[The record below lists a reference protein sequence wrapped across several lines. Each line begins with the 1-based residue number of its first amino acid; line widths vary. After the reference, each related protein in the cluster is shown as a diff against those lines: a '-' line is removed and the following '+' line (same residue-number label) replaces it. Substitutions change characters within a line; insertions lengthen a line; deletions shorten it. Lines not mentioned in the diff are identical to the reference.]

1 MFCIISIRLRDTPS
15 FLVYLLQKDT
25 ISLLKQ
31 KVVRVMI
38 SKIDEIKKEVAK
50 VVVGQEKMI
59 DSLLIALMCEGHIL
73 IEGVP
78 GLAKTTTV
86 NALSKALGLNFKRV
100 QFTPDLLPSDIL
112 GAEIY
117 DPQSNQFKIKKG
129 PIFTN
134 LLLADEINRAPAKV
148 QSALLEVMQE
158 KQVTLGDTTFK
169 LDPPFFVMA
178 TQNPVEQEGVYQ
190 LPEAQL
196 DRFMLKLIVDYNT
209 KTEELEI
216 ARRISSGKFQEI
228 SAVLSHDDLEKLKQ
242 QIKEVHVDT
251 EVEEYMIELV
261 SATRNPSDYGL
272 EDVKDFIQFGAS
284 PRVSIDMFKAVK
296 AMAFMRGK
304 DFVTPVDVAYI
315 AKEIM
320 RHRIVLTYEAEAEG
334 ITTDEIIQKV
344 LETVA
349 IP

>member
-1 MFCIISIRLRDTPS
+1 
-15 FLVYLLQKDT
+15 
-25 ISLLKQ
+25 
-31 KVVRVMI
+31 MI
-38 SKIDEIKKEVAK
+38 SKINAVKKEIAK
-50 VVVGQEKMI
+50 VIVGQEKMI
-59 DSLLIALMCEGHIL
+59 DSLLIAFLCEGHIL

-86 NALSKALGLNFKRV
+86 NTLAKALGLNFKRA
-100 QFTPDLLPSDIL
+100 QFTPDLLPADIL

-117 DPQSNQFKIKKG
+117 DPQNNSFKIKKG

-169 LDPPFFVMA
+169 IEKPFFVMA

-196 DRFMLKLIVDYNT
+196 DRFMLKLVVDYNS
-209 KTEELEI
+209 KDEELQI
-216 ARRISSGKFQEI
+216 ARRISSGEFQEI
-228 SAVLSHDDLEKLKQ
+228 KPALSYAELQEIKQ
-242 QIKEVHVDT
+242 VIKNIHIDA
-251 EVEEYMIELV
+251 EVEKYMIELV
-261 SATRNPSDYGL
+261 NATRNPSEYGL
-272 EDVKDFIQFGAS
+272 SELADYIHFGAS

-296 AMAFMRGK
+296 AMAFMRSK
-304 DFVTPVDVAYI
+304 DFVTPIDVAYI
-315 AKEIM
+315 SKEIM

>member
-1 MFCIISIRLRDTPS
+1 M
-15 FLVYLLQKDT
+15 V
-25 ISLLKQ
+25 
-31 KVVRVMI
+31 
-38 SKIDEIKKEVAK
+38 SKIQTIKEEVSK
-50 VVVGQEKMI
+50 VVVGQDRMI
-59 DSLLIALMCEGHIL
+59 DGLLIALLCEGHIL

-86 NALSKALGLNFKRV
+86 NALAKSLGLNFKRA

-117 DPQSNQFKIKKG
+117 DPQNNSFKIKKG

-158 KQVTLGDTTFK
+158 KQVTLGDATFK
-169 LDPPFFVMA
+169 LDLPFFVMA

-196 DRFMLKLIVDYNT
+196 DRFMLKIIVDYNT
-209 KTEELEI
+209 KDEELEI
-216 ARRISSGKFQEI
+216 ARRISSGSFEEI
-228 SAVLSHDDLEKLKQ
+228 QSVVSHEDLEELKKE
-242 QIKEVHVDT
+242 IKNVHIDA
-251 EVEEYMIELV
+251 EVEEYIIELV
-261 SATRNPSDYGL
+261 NATRNPSEYGL
-272 EDVKDFIQFGAS
+272 DELKDFIQFGAS

-296 AMAFMRGK
+296 AMAFLRGK

>member
-1 MFCIISIRLRDTPS
+1 
-15 FLVYLLQKDT
+15 
-25 ISLLKQ
+25 
-31 KVVRVMI
+31 MI
-38 SKIDEIKKEVAK
+38 EKIKLIKEEVAK

-59 DSLLIALMCEGHIL
+59 DGLLISLFCEGHVL

-86 NALSKALGLNFKRV
+86 NALSKSLGLNFKRA
-100 QFTPDLLPSDIL
+100 QFTPDLLPADIL

-117 DPQSNQFKIKKG
+117 DPQNNSFKIKKG

-169 LDPPFFVMA
+169 LALPFFVMA

-196 DRFMLKLIVDYNT
+196 DRFMLKLVVGYNT
-209 KTEELEI
+209 KKEELEI
-216 ARRISSGKFQEI
+216 ARRISSGNFEKIQAVVSSDDI
-228 SAVLSHDDLEKLKQ
+228 SKIKEA
-242 QIKEVHVDT
+242 IKEVHIDS
-251 EVEEYMIELV
+251 EIEEYIIELV
-261 SATRNPSDYGL
+261 NASRNPQEYGL
-272 EDVKDFIQFGAS
+272 DDLIGKLQFGAS

-304 DFVTPVDVAYI
+304 DFVTPVDVAFI
-315 AKEIM
+315 IKDLM
-320 RHRIVLTYEAEAEG
+320 RHRIVLSYEAEADG
-334 ITTDEIIQKV
+334 ITTDEIIQKI
-344 LETVA
+344 LEAVP

>member
-1 MFCIISIRLRDTPS
+1 
-15 FLVYLLQKDT
+15 
-25 ISLLKQ
+25 
-31 KVVRVMI
+31 MI
-38 SKIDEIKKEVAK
+38 SKIEAIKNEVSK

-59 DSLLIALMCEGHIL
+59 DGLLIALLCEGHIL

-86 NALSKALGLNFKRV
+86 NALAKSLGLDFKRA

-117 DPQSNQFKIKKG
+117 DPKNNSFKIKKG

-158 KQVTLGDTTFK
+158 KQVTIGDTTFK
-169 LDPPFFVMA
+169 IDLPFFVMA

-196 DRFMLKLIVDYNT
+196 DRFMLKLVVDYNT
-209 KTEELEI
+209 KEEELEI
-216 ARRISSGKFQEI
+216 ARRISSGSFEQINPVVTHE
-228 SAVLSHDDLEKLKQ
+228 DLEALKKE
-242 QIKEVHVDT
+242 IKAVHVDE

-261 SATRNPSDYGL
+261 NATRNPQDYGL
-272 EDVKDFIQFGAS
+272 DELKDFIQFGAS

-296 AMAFMRGK
+296 AMAYLRGK
-304 DFVTPVDVAYI
+304 DFVTPVDIAYI
-315 AKEIM
+315 ARELM

-334 ITTDEIIQKV
+334 ITTDTIIQKV

>member
-1 MFCIISIRLRDTPS
+1 
-15 FLVYLLQKDT
+15 
-25 ISLLKQ
+25 
-31 KVVRVMI
+31 MI
-38 SKIDEIKKEVAK
+38 SKIQDIKKEISK
-50 VVVGQEKMI
+50 VVIGQDRMI
-59 DSLLIALMCEGHIL
+59 DGLLIALLCDGHIL

-86 NALSKALGLNFKRV
+86 NALAASLGLKFKRA
-100 QFTPDLLPSDIL
+100 QFTPDLLPADIL

-117 DPQSNQFKIKKG
+117 DPQNNSFKIKKG

-169 LDPPFFVMA
+169 LEPPFFVMA

-196 DRFMLKLIVDYNT
+196 DRFMLKLVVDYNT
-209 KTEELEI
+209 KEEELEI
-216 ARRISSGKFQEI
+216 ARRISSGTAETIEAVI
-228 SAVLSHDDLEKLKQ
+228 SVDELAQLKQ
-242 QIKEVHVDT
+242 VIKDVHVDP
-251 EVEEYMIELV
+251 EVETYMIELV
-261 SATRNPSDYGL
+261 NATRNPREYGL
-272 EDVKDFIQFGAS
+272 DELEELIHFGAS

-296 AMAFMRGK
+296 AMAYMRGK

-320 RHRIVLTYEAEAEG
+320 RHRIVLSYEAEAEG

>member
-1 MFCIISIRLRDTPS
+1 
-15 FLVYLLQKDT
+15 
-25 ISLLKQ
+25 
-31 KVVRVMI
+31 MI
-38 SKIDEIKKEVAK
+38 SKIDAVKKEVAK

-59 DSLLIALMCEGHIL
+59 DSLLIAFLCEGHIL

-86 NALSKALGLNFKRV
+86 NALAKSLGLNFKRA
-100 QFTPDLLPSDIL
+100 QFTPDLLPADIL

-117 DPQSNQFKIKKG
+117 DPQNNVFKIKKG

-158 KQVTLGDTTFK
+158 KQVTLGDTSFK
-169 LDPPFFVMA
+169 IEPPFFVMA

-196 DRFMLKLIVDYNT
+196 DRFMLKLVVDYNS
-209 KTEELEI
+209 KDEELEI
-216 ARRISSGKFQEI
+216 ARRISSGDFDEI
-228 SAVLSHDDLEKLKQ
+228 KPAITHDELVD
-242 QIKEVHVDT
+242 IKKAIKNIHVDA

-261 SATRNPSDYGL
+261 NATRNPQEYGL
-272 EDVKDFIQFGAS
+272 EDIKDFIQFGAS

-315 AKEIM
+315 IKELM

-334 ITTDEIIQKV
+334 VTTDEIIQKV
-344 LETVA
+344 LESVT

>member
-1 MFCIISIRLRDTPS
+1 
-15 FLVYLLQKDT
+15 
-25 ISLLKQ
+25 
-31 KVVRVMI
+31 MI
-38 SKIDEIKKEVAK
+38 SKINEIKKEVAK

-59 DSLLIALMCEGHIL
+59 DGLLIGLLCEGHVL

-86 NALSKALGLNFKRV
+86 KALSQSLGLDFKRA

-112 GAEIY
+112 GAQIY
-117 DPQSNQFKIKKG
+117 DPKTNEFKIKRG
-129 PIFTN
+129 PVFTN

-158 KQVTLGDTTFK
+158 RQVTIGEESFK
-169 LDPPFFVMA
+169 LSPPFFVMA

-196 DRFMLKLIVDYNT
+196 DRFMLKLDIGYNT
-209 KTEELEI
+209 KEEELQI
-216 ARRISSGKFQEI
+216 ARRISGGMNEQINTVI
-228 SAVLSHDDLEKLKQ
+228 SREELIDLKEAVKA
-242 QIKEVHVDT
+242 IHVDA

-261 SATRNPSDYGL
+261 EASRNPLSYGL
-272 EDVKDFIQFGAS
+272 ADIADYIQFGAS

-296 AMAFMRGK
+296 AMAFLRGK

-315 AKEIM
+315 LKEVM
-320 RHRIVLTYEAEAEG
+320 HHRLVLTYEAEAEG
-334 ITTDEIIQKV
+334 ITTDFLIDKIIK
-344 LETVA
+344 TVP

>member
-1 MFCIISIRLRDTPS
+1 M
-15 FLVYLLQKDT
+15 
-25 ISLLKQ
+25 
-31 KVVRVMI
+31 
-38 SKIDEIKKEVAK
+38 SKIAEIKKEVSK

-59 DSLLIALMCEGHIL
+59 DSLLIALLCEGHIL

-86 NALSKALGLNFKRV
+86 NALASALGLNFKRA

-117 DPQSNQFKIKKG
+117 DPQSNAFKIKKG
-129 PIFTN
+129 PVFTN

-158 KQVTLGDTTFK
+158 KQVTLGDATFK
-169 LDPPFFVMA
+169 IEPPFFVMA

-196 DRFMLKLIVDYNT
+196 DRFMLKIVVDYNS
-209 KTEELEI
+209 KDEELEI
-216 ARRISSGKFQEI
+216 ARRISSSNFEELK
-228 SAVLSHDDLEKLKQ
+228 AVANIDDLND
-242 QIKEVHVDT
+242 IKSAIKAVHVDA

-261 SATRNPSDYGL
+261 NATRNPSEYGL
-272 EDVKDFIQFGAS
+272 DSIKDYIQFGAS

-296 AMAFMRGK
+296 AMAYMRGK

-315 AKEIM
+315 AKELM

-334 ITTDEIIQKV
+334 ITTDEIIQSV
-344 LETVA
+344 LETVK

>member
-1 MFCIISIRLRDTPS
+1 
-15 FLVYLLQKDT
+15 
-25 ISLLKQ
+25 
-31 KVVRVMI
+31 MI
-38 SKIDEIKKEVAK
+38 SKIELIKKEVSK

-59 DSLLIALMCEGHIL
+59 DSLLIALLCDGHIL

-86 NALSKALGLNFKRV
+86 NALAQSLGLNFKRA

-117 DPQSNQFKIKKG
+117 DPQNNSFKIKKG

-134 LLLADEINRAPAKV
+134 LLLADEINRSPAKV

-158 KQVTLGDTTFK
+158 RQVTLGDTTFK

-196 DRFMLKLIVDYNT
+196 DRFMLKLVVDYNT
-209 KTEELEI
+209 KEEELEI
-216 ARRISSGKFQEI
+216 ARRISSGNLETIESVVAHEDLNEI
-228 SAVLSHDDLEKLKQ
+228 KQ
-242 QIKEVHVDT
+242 AIKDVHVDE
-251 EVEEYMIELV
+251 EVESYMIELV
-261 SATRNPSDYGL
+261 NATRNPSEYGL
-272 EDVKDFIQFGAS
+272 DEIKDYIQFGAS

-304 DFVTPVDVAYI
+304 DFVTPVDVAFI
-315 AKEIM
+315 AKELM

>member
-1 MFCIISIRLRDTPS
+1 
-15 FLVYLLQKDT
+15 
-25 ISLLKQ
+25 
-31 KVVRVMI
+31 MI
-38 SKIDEIKKEVAK
+38 TKIEAIKKEVAK

-59 DSLLIALMCEGHIL
+59 DSLLIAFLCEGHIL

-86 NALSKALGLNFKRV
+86 NALSKALGLSFKRA
-100 QFTPDLLPSDIL
+100 QFTPDLLPADIL

-117 DPQSNQFKIKKG
+117 DPQNNSFKIKKG

-196 DRFMLKLIVDYNT
+196 DRFMLKLVVDYNT

-216 ARRISSGKFQEI
+216 ARRISSGSFEEINAAISSDELQE
-228 SAVLSHDDLEKLKQ
+228 LKAA
-242 QIKEVHVDT
+242 IKSVHVDA

-261 SATRNPSDYGL
+261 NATRNPEDYGL
-272 EDVKDFIQFGAS
+272 SDIKDFIQFGAS

-315 AKEIM
+315 AKELM

-334 ITTDEIIQKV
+334 ITTDELIQKV
-344 LETVA
+344 LEAVA